1 MNLVFL
7 HNEANENEGLGDAG
21 IETYRDTPYA
31 STARE
36 CGQNSMD
43 AARDKPVIV
52 HFELI
57 HVPKSEIPCH
67 EKLESALKACLGKAR
82 DQSIEKE
89 IDFFDGALTTIRN
102 DSVGVLR
109 ISDFNTKG
117 LLGPAV
123 PGRPFHSLVK
133 ATGVST
139 KEQETSGGSFGIGK
153 NAVFSI
159 SNLQTVF
166 YSTLY
171 IDEVSGERK
180 YLAQG
185 KSILVSHTDDGGKPR
200 RARGYWGG
208 DGFNPLESPEA
219 VPSWLQRDEVG
230 TSVFAIGFA
239 DRPDWQYRMVQSLV
253 RNFFS
258 AIHNGLVEFRI
269 SGNGDEVRVTKT
281 TLPALFADAK
291 VRNASEVTGH
301 LEELEFAKCLYNALV
316 STEARITEIEVEG
329 LGKVAV
335 RLLVKDGL
343 PKRICIARNGMVIT
357 DTLEHFGD
365 KFRNFPMYKEFVALV
380 EPITDAG
387 SALIKQLENPRH
399 DSLSAERI
407 LDEGKRD
414 KATKVM
420 KSLAKKIREVV
431 KSHTL
436 TMPEDVEK
444 IDELAEYFANPETAD
459 VIPGSV
465 EGDQNL
471 DSHVVGPVV
480 TKPVKRRGRPAAG
493 QGDAGGAGG
502 RNRGGG
508 GGGGGSGTGEG
519 SGQGGQGD
527 KAYEKPVELWQ
538 TRNRI
543 EDAEG
548 QHWRRIFFT
557 PGVSGPIRLTLM
569 ASGASEP
576 EPIDVSS
583 ADPGTVEG
591 GRVVLEVKEGERT
604 ELRVLLGMSF
614 DGPIELG
621 ATTIAREG
629 ANCESQ

>member
-43 AARDKPVIV
+43 AARDNPVIV
-52 HFELI
+52 HFDLI

-67 EKLESALKACLGKAR
+67 EKLESALMACLGKAR
-82 DQSIEKE
+82 DQAIEKE
-89 IDFFDGALTTIRN
+89 VDFFDGALATIRN
-102 DSVGVLR
+102 DSIEVLR

-171 IDEVSGERK
+171 LDETTGDRK

-185 KSILVSHTDDGGKPR
+185 KSILVSHIDGGGTPR

-208 DGFNPLESPEA
+208 EGFNPLDFSEA
-219 VPSWLQRDEVG
+219 VPGWLQRDEVG
-230 TSVFAIGFA
+230 TSVYAVGFA
-239 DRPDWQYRMVQSLV
+239 ARPDWQYRMVQSLV

-269 SGNGDEVRVTKT
+269 TGNGDELRVTKA
-281 TLPALFADAK
+281 TLPSLFTDAK
-291 VRNASEVTGH
+291 VRDASEVTGH
-301 LEELEFAKCLYNALV
+301 LEELEFAKYLYDALI
-316 STEARITEIEVEG
+316 STETRITEIEVEG

-343 PKRICIARNGMVIT
+343 PKRVCIARNGMVIT

-387 SALIKQLENPRH
+387 STLIKQLENPRH

-407 LDEGKRD
+407 LDKGKRD
-414 KATKVM
+414 KATRVM
-420 KSLAKKIREVV
+420 KSLAKKIREVI
-431 KSHTL
+431 KTHTL
-436 TMPEDVEK
+436 TVPEDVEK
-444 IDELAEYFANPETAD
+444 LDELAEYFANPETSDA
-459 VIPGSV
+459 IPGSV
-465 EGDQNL
+465 EGDQDL
-471 DSHVVGPVV
+471 DSHAVGPIV
-480 TKPVKRRGRPAAG
+480 TKPVKRRSRATSGE
-493 QGDAGGAGG
+493 GDAGGAGG
-502 RNRGGG
+502 RKRN
-508 GGGGGSGTGEG
+508 GGGGGSGSGTGKG

-527 KAYEKPVELWQ
+527 RAYEEPVELWQ
-538 TRNRI
+538 MRNRI

-557 PGVSGPIRLTLM
+557 PAVSGTIRLTLM
-569 ASGASEP
+569 ASGTSEP

-583 ADPGTVEG
+583 ADPGVVEG
-591 GRVVLEVKEGERT
+591 GKVVLEVKEGERT
-604 ELRVLLGMSF
+604 ELRVLLGLSF

-629 ANCESQ
+629 NSSESQ